1 MPFKTGSILIME
13 DDVPFRDH
21 LKGICAGIGKPWVVG
36 KTEDALALLL
46 QQPFQLLLL
55 NWNLIQLDPSAF
67 EMAINNFQSGAN
79 RMALF
84 KFPKLVPVIA
94 AMKSGMSDV
103 LWPGQDTEALKEKI
117 MDSLNQTKP
126 ALITHSFVSQLAESV
141 TDKAIEEKISFF
153 KARKEFSKTFLYQ
166 IIGRRKMR
174 RSQLA
179 GLMGVSTRTLHR
191 YLSA

>member
-1 MPFKTGSILIME
+1 MQPRTIPILILE
-13 DDVPFRDH
+13 NDADFRDH
-21 LKGICAGIGKPWVVG
+21 LKGICAGIGKPLAVG
-36 KTEDALALLL
+36 KAEDALDFLI

-55 NWNLIQLDPSAF
+55 NWNLVQTDPSAF
-67 EMAINNFQSGAN
+67 RIAINNFQSEAG

-84 KFPKLVPVIA
+84 KFPQLAPVIA

-103 LWPGQDTEALKEKI
+103 LWPGQDSEVLKENIK
-117 MDSLNQTKP
+117 DSLYPIKP
-126 ALITHSFVSQLAESV
+126 GPITHSFVSQLADSV
-141 TDKAIEEKISFF
+141 TDKAIEKKISFF
-153 KARKEFSKTFLYQ
+153 KARKEFSKTFLFQ

-191 YLSA
+191 HLSA

>member
-1 MPFKTGSILIME
+1 ME

>member
-1 MPFKTGSILIME
+1 MPSRTVPILIME
-13 DDVPFRDH
+13 NDAPFCDH
-21 LKGICAGIGKPWVVG
+21 LKEICAGIGKPWVAG
-36 KTEDALALLL
+36 KAEDALGFLI

-55 NWNLIQLDPSAF
+55 NWNLIQSDPSAF
-67 EMAINNFQSGAN
+67 DTAINNFQFGAN

-84 KFPKLVPVIA
+84 KFPQLIPVIA

-103 LWPGQDTEALKEKI
+103 LWPGQDSEVLEEKI
-117 MDSLNQTKP
+117 RDSLYQTKP
-126 ALITHSFVSQLAESV
+126 APITHSFVSQLADSV
-141 TDKAIEEKISFF
+141 TDKAIEKKISFF

-191 YLSA
+191 HLSA